1 MTLSFNPA
9 WLFLLLA
16 SVMEVCWNYSLK
28 YTSVAKIK
36 ALNWSQF
43 FANSTGIMTLG
54 PAIGYVAFGVA
65 NVYFFSKALNVIPA
79 STAFAIWMGMA
90 LVGIKVVDTL
100 VLHEE
105 FRWVH
110 VVYIG
115 FILVGIIGLKTSS
128 KAEVEPSKAAPPTL
142 SK

>member
-1 MTLSFNPA
+1 MNLSFNPA
-9 WLFLLLA
+9 WLYLLLA

-28 YTSVAKIK
+28 YTSVAKLK
-36 ALNWSQF
+36 ALDWSHF
-43 FANSTGIMTLG
+43 FASAVGWQTLA
-54 PAIGYVAFGVA
+54 PAVGYVAFGVA
-65 NVYFFSKALNVIPA
+65 NVFFFSKALNVIPA
-79 STAFAIWMGMA
+79 STAFAIWMGVA

-115 FILVGIIGLKTSS
+115 FILIGIIGLKTSS
-128 KAEVEPSKAAPPTL
+128 KPEVAPAAAT
-142 SK
+142 SSASGS

>member
-1 MTLSFNPA
+1 MNLSFNPA
-9 WLFLLLA
+9 WLYLLLA

-28 YTSVAKIK
+28 YTSIAKIK

-43 FANSTGIMTLG
+43 FASSAGITTLG

-79 STAFAIWMGMA
+79 STAFAIWMGLA

-105 FRWVH
+105 FKWVH

-115 FILVGIIGLKTSS
+115 FILIGIIGLKNSS
-128 KAEVEPSKAAPPTL
+128 NPEVKPSKAAPPTL

>member
-1 MTLSFNPA
+1 LSFNFNPA
-9 WLFLLLA
+9 WLYLVLA

-43 FANSTGIMTLG
+43 FASSAGITTLL
-54 PAIGYVAFGVA
+54 PAICYVAFGVA
-65 NVYFFSKALNVIPA
+65 NVFFFSKALNVIPA

-100 VLHEE
+100 VLKEA
-105 FRWVH
+105 FQWVH
-110 VVYIG
+110 VFYIG
-115 FILVGIIGLKTSS
+115 CILIGIIGLKRT
-128 KAEVEPSKAAPPTL
+128 A
-142 SK
+142 